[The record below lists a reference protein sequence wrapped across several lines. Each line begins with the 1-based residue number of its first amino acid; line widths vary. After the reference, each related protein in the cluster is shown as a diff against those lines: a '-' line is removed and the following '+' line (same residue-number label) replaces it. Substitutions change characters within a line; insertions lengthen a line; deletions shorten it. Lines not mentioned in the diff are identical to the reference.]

1 MNESPWFVVALGHLT
16 TILGD
21 ILTFMTGNVYFAI
34 LLVIGLVRYASKVIK
49 SFKKAAR

>member
-1 MNESPWFVVALGHLT
+1 MTWITTAITNLT
-16 TILGD
+16 SILTS
-21 ILTFMTGNVYFAI
+21 ILTFMTENTYFAI

>member
-1 MNESPWFVVALGHLT
+1 MTWIT
-16 TILGD
+16 TAITNLIS
-21 ILTFMTGNVYFAI
+21 ILTSILNFMTDNVYFAI